1 MILAKKLEG
10 HNFYEN
16 YIIISYSIVEFS
28 TGSLKEMS
36 ESVC

>member
-16 YIIISYSIVEFS
+16 YIIFTEQWSPPQ
-28 TGSLKEMS
+28 GH
-36 ESVC
+36 